1 MAPAP
6 ALPVW
11 HAGWYRQRQPP
22 GPEALAVGRQHW
34 WTSIAV
40 SMSPAKADLVEMPG
54 ALLNRVPETLCS
66 AACVDKVEL
75 SYLQTEDH
83 GQAWQGA

>member
-6 ALPVW
+6 ALAVR
-11 HAGWYRQRQPP
+11 HAGWYRHIQPP
-22 GPEALAVGRQHW
+22 LTEASAVGRQHW
-34 WTSIAV
+34 WTSTAV
-40 SMSPAKADLVEMPG
+40 SMSPAKADLVELPG